1 MMIDL
6 SIGSTDNST
15 GADASSDVWIAC
27 LEQGLIPLLE
37 CIALGIPVL
46 VDRAD
51 LIHGSCSRSACRSPS
66 SIIRFPELSI
76 RSVADKLLHNVAV
89 RLGHHTLLASRA
101 GSAMVHSGNAKLRMN
116 MFVGLLL
123 LIGRSDILGIRYT
136 MRQPMRAYPSTL
148 WSPTDVM

>member
-6 SIGSTDNST
+6 SIGSTDCCT
-15 GADASSDVWIAC
+15 GAGASSDVWIAC

-37 CIALGIPVL
+37 CIAHGIPVL
-46 VDRAD
+46 EDRTG
-51 LIHGSCSRSACRSPS
+51 LIHGSCRLDASRSPS
-66 SIIRFPELSI
+66 GTIRFPELSV
-76 RSVADKLLHNVAV
+76 RSVADKLLHNVAM

-123 LIGRSDILGIRYT
+123 LVGRSDILGIRYT
-136 MRQPMRAYPSTL
+136 LRKPLLACPST
-148 WSPTDVM
+148 V

>member
-6 SIGSTDNST
+6 SIGSTDNCT

-37 CIALGIPVL
+37 CIAHGILVL
-46 VDRAD
+46 EDRTG
-51 LIHGSCSRSACRSPS
+51 LIHDSCWLDACRSPS
-66 SIIRFPELSI
+66 GAIRFPELSV
-76 RSVADKLLHNVAV
+76 RSVADELLHNVAM

-136 MRQPMRAYPSTL
+136 LREPTLTCPST
-148 WSPTDVM
+148 V

>member
-6 SIGSTDNST
+6 SIGSSDNCN

-37 CIALGIPVL
+37 CIAHGIPVL
-46 VDRAD
+46 EDRTD
-51 LIHGSCSRSACRSPS
+51 LNLIIHDSCSRDACRSS
-66 SIIRFPELSI
+66 SGIIRFPELSV
-76 RSVADKLLHNVAV
+76 RSVADRLLHNVAV

-123 LIGRSDILGIRYT
+123 LIGRSDILGIRYIL
-136 MRQPMRAYPSTL
+136 REPLLACLST
-148 WSPTDVM
+148 V